1 MFKFTKEEINL
12 CKQVAERH
20 RKDISDGDWIYHEPH
35 NNYFLVVQHVILH
48 YQLQTQ
54 KWFDE
59 LNAEHRKMNI
69 PLWTISDC
77 IFWLYEKGFNHIYHF
92 MQFKN
97 ENWSFAA
104 EDRRYKK
111 IRGEGE
117 TRLEACLKAVLAVL
131 EEKKK

>member
-1 MFKFTKEEINL
+1 MIKFTKEEISL
-12 CKQVAERH
+12 CKQVAERY

-35 NNYFLVVQHVILH
+35 NNYFLVVQYVILQ

-77 IFWLYEKGFNHIYHF
+77 LEFLREKMFTYTLHFITKERGYECILFKGHQRKPQILIG
-92 MQFKN
+92 K
-97 ENWSFAA
+97 
-104 EDRRYKK
+104 
-111 IRGEGE
+111 
-117 TRLEACLKAVLAVL
+117 TPLEPCLKAVLAVL
-131 EEKKK
+131 EEGK